1 MNITVH
7 YGNQENV
14 TFLNEFKLDMQQFDI
29 IIDDGG
35 HTMNQ
40 QRISFMTLLSL
51 VRSGGLYV
59 IEDLETSY
67 NPTYSNEYFN
77 NPSTMIELIKTFV
90 DEIQQESPI
99 KTIDTARNIFSFEIA
114 DGICF
119 FTTK

>member
-14 TFLNEFKLDMQQFDI
+14 TFLDEFKLDTQQFDI

-40 QRISFMTLLSL
+40 QRTSFINLLSL
-51 VRSGGLYV
+51 VRPGGFYV

-67 NPTYSNEYFN
+67 NPTYITESFN
-77 NPSTMIELIKTFV
+77 SSTTIELIKTLI
-90 DEIQQESPI
+90 DEIQQESST
-99 KTIDTARNIFSFEIA
+99 KTIEIAKNISSFEIA

-119 FTTK
+119 FTRK

>member
-1 MNITVH
+1 MH
-7 YGNQENV
+7 YGSQENV
-14 TFLNEFKLDMQQFDI
+14 TFLEELRANMEQFDI

-40 QRISFMTLLSL
+40 QQISFVMLLPL

-67 NPTYSNEYFN
+67 LGYYYGNSSSS
-77 NPSTMIELIKTFV
+77 STTIELIKTFV
-90 DEIQQESPI
+90 DEIQTQSPN
-99 KTIDTARNIFSFEIA
+99 KTISIARKIFSFEIG

-119 FTTK
+119 FTIK

>member
-1 MNITVH
+1 
-7 YGNQENV
+7 
-14 TFLNEFKLDMQQFDI
+14 MQQFDI

>member
-1 MNITVH
+1 
-7 YGNQENV
+7 
-14 TFLNEFKLDMQQFDI
+14 MQQFDI

-40 QRISFMTLLSL
+40 QRISFMNLLSL

-67 NPTYSNEYFN
+67 NPTYITDYSNS
-77 NPSTMIELIKTFV
+77 STTIGLIKILV

-99 KTIDTARNIFSFEIA
+99 KTINTARNILSFEIA

-119 FTTK
+119 FTRK